1 MAVGGESCEPS
12 RGLQHSDGET
22 DWGKQPE
29 SSPPPPYEQGEWV
42 PPKPKPSSVP
52 ATPPV
57 QVTPPTPRSRK
68 SRHIAATSYM
78 PIPPEFSCS
87 APDADPELDTDKGED
102 DQMSWIGDKLALLIA
117 EGQRALGKEVVV
129 MSEAPEDKEGNG
141 MDDWVEEDGGR
152 AQSSHGGLPPYSSR
166 HGLPLLS
173 ASPRCDRFDLSSSH
187 ATSYARSIPGSPHCR
202 GREVSIESD
211 RFASMSFQEDES
223 AWQTPELWEA
233 MERARQ
239 R

>member
-129 MSEAPEDKEGNG
+129 MSEAPEDEEGNG
-141 MDDWVEEDGGR
+141 MDNWVEEDGGR
-152 AQSSHGGLPPYSSR
+152 AVLAWRPATLLIAARLAPPQRVS
-166 HGLPLLS
+166 
-173 ASPRCDRFDLSSSH
+173 
-187 ATSYARSIPGSPHCR
+187 TSIPGSPHCR